1 MSNPVRYSSE
11 IHLRCAPE
19 VTEQIDFAAR
29 KHGQKQSEYVRQAVL
44 KALRADGITR
54 SRGVQNDPL
63 RHIRWQRLR

>member
-19 VTEQIDFAAR
+19 VTEQIDAAAR

-44 KALRADGITR
+44 KALRADGI
-54 SRGVQNDPL
+54 DPITAG
-63 RHIRWQRLR
+63 RAS